1 MPPTQLQQLEEAL
14 TFVDRYDSIVHEIEK
29 RRKKWT
35 LASTPFDDISQRI
48 LIKIN
53 FVYKDFHPKK
63 GLFLH
68 WVNRIISNEIK
79 NALRDLHFAHS
90 RPCLQGRGGCV
101 FRTGEETCSQTP
113 SGLQCGECLAY
124 KLWEARKKSHN
135 ALVQTLP
142 LENHIREVDSR
153 PSEGNVDFEGAKL
166 VIDEEIMLKLNRHDQ
181 RLYKLL
187 FIQNKDEREV
197 GRLMKYKPSKR
208 MYPGYLTILKFKKR
222 VIAMSREIIRDKN
235 LA

>member
-1 MPPTQLQQLEEAL
+1 MPSEFIPERENL
-14 TFVDRYDSIVHEIEK
+14 TFDQRYDSIVHEIEK

-35 LASTPFDDISQRI
+35 LVSTHFDDISQRI
-48 LIKIN
+48 LTKVYL
-53 FVYKDFHPKK
+53 VYKEFEPSK
-63 GLFLH
+63 GVFSH
-68 WVNRIISNEIK
+68 WVNRVISNEIK

-90 RPCLQGRGGCV
+90 RPCIQGKGGCV
-101 FRTGEETCSQTP
+101 FNTGDETCSQTP
-113 SGLQCGECLAY
+113 SGKQCSECLAY
-124 KLWEARKKSHN
+124 KLWETRKKSHN
-135 ALVQTLP
+135 AIQQTLP

-153 PSEGNVDFEGAKL
+153 PSDTHVDFENAKA
-166 VIDEEIMLKLNRHDQ
+166 VIDKEILLRLSRHDQ

-222 VIAMSREIIRDKN
+222 VVAMSREIIRDKN